1 MYGPVDMGNSRQSN
15 GSSQAKPSSI
25 PTETPSSANSESI
38 EKMLMESQF
47 LRKLAEDQAA
57 LADSHALLLHNQE
70 KLLKG
75 QKNLTFTLNQI
86 LNELR
91 SGKCDDKDP
100 SVKPKNNQKRVRL
113 SNGENENDAK
123 PNATSCSKKSKLEI
137 PLNIDKKLYFNHS
150 LTKICVICKK
160 RYERI
165 VNHYKQCHSLSE
177 VVASRLSPEMAN
189 ELQKDLP
196 KSLIVVKN
204 IDNLI
209 EAKCAF
215 CEDEKAF
222 TATYWPNH
230 IQAHTGLL
238 RKRLQ
243 EYYNEYKSKA
253 YSNSIFSV
261 LQVNIKIN
269 VWSVVCYFHTHHI
282 IASNEHEILTSFDWM
297 KLI

>member
-1 MYGPVDMGNSRQSN
+1 MYGPTDMSNSKQSN
-15 GSSQAKPSSI
+15 GSFQAKPSPI
-25 PTETPSSANSESI
+25 PTETPSSANAESI

-57 LADSHALLLHNQE
+57 LAESHALLLQNQE

-75 QKNLTFTLNQI
+75 QENLTSTLNQI

-91 SGKCDDKDP
+91 SGKCDDTDP

-113 SNGENENDAK
+113 SNGENENDA
-123 PNATSCSKKSKLEI
+123 NATTRSKKSKLEI
-137 PLNIDKKLYFNHS
+137 PLNIDKTLYFNHS
-150 LTKICVICKK
+150 LTKICVICRK

-177 VVASRLSPEMAN
+177 VVASRLSPKMA
-189 ELQKDLP
+189 EEVQKDQP
-196 KSLIVVKN
+196 KSPIVVKN

-209 EAKCAF
+209 EAECAF

-238 RKRLQ
+238 RRR
-243 EYYNEYKSKA
+243 
-253 YSNSIFSV
+253 F
-261 LQVNIKIN
+261 
-269 VWSVVCYFHTHHI
+269 
-282 IASNEHEILTSFDWM
+282 
-297 KLI
+297 